1 MDGLVKMSYIYN
13 KEIHTQ
19 QVGIE
24 VNKMGKKQE
33 VKYRVIPETLMKDVV
48 EFIDEMQFEASKLD
62 STENHHLLNLCNY
75 LISCLI
81 NSDSFNDDFDK
92 DKDEDDEGD
101 FNPEEY
107 GYEIPDEAF
116 DWESS
121 STDYREY
128 DFGDMS
134 EEEYERMMEDAEKLF
149 NGYRDKYKG
158 KTKRINKP
166 GMTLEQFKK
175 ELIKDIDLSPEEKFE
190 LYYHEHN
197 LRNNKVNK
205 VKKISFD
212 SMLKKLGLKKN
223 KK

>member
-1 MDGLVKMSYIYN
+1 
-13 KEIHTQ
+13 
-19 QVGIE
+19 
-24 VNKMGKKQE
+24 MGKKHK

-48 EFIDEMQFEASKLD
+48 EFIDEMQFDASKLNTPE
-62 STENHHLLNLCNY
+62 SHHVINLCNY

-92 DKDEDDEGD
+92 DDEEGDEGD

-107 GYEIPDEAF
+107 GYEIPDDAI

-134 EEEYERMMEDAEKLF
+134 EEEYDRMMEDAEKLF
-149 NGYRDKYKG
+149 KGYRDKYKG
-158 KTKRINKP
+158 KTKRVNGKSN
-166 GMTLEQFKK
+166 MTLEEFKK
-175 ELIKDIDLSPEEKFE
+175 ELKKDRELTPEEKFE
-190 LYYHEHN
+190 LYYHERE
-197 LRNNKVNK
+197 LRTNKLT
-205 VKKISFD
+205 SFD
-212 SMLKKLGLKKN
+212 SMIKKLGLKKSKKN

>member
-1 MDGLVKMSYIYN
+1 
-13 KEIHTQ
+13 
-19 QVGIE
+19 
-24 VNKMGKKQE
+24 MGKKYK

-48 EFIDEMQFEASKLD
+48 EFIDEMQFDASKLD
-62 STENHHLLNLCNY
+62 STESHHIINLCNY

-107 GYEIPDEAF
+107 GYEIPEDAI
-116 DWESS
+116 DWDSS

-128 DFGDMS
+128 EFGDMS
-134 EEEYERMMEDAEKLF
+134 EEEYDNMMEEAEKLF
-149 NGYRDKYKG
+149 KGYRDKYKG

-190 LYYHEHN
+190 LYYHERE
-197 LRNNKVNK
+197 LRTNKLT
-205 VKKISFD
+205 SFD
-212 SMLKKLGLKKN
+212 SMIKKLGLKKSKKN